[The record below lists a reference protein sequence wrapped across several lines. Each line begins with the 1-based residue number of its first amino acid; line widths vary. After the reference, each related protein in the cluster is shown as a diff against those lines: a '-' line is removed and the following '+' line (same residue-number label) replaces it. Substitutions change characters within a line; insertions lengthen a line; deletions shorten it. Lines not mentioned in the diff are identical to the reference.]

1 MDNCNELL
9 IAAVEKRTAL
19 YDKTG
24 DNYSNRVC
32 INKQW
37 IEIEKE
43 IGIDGNAARKKWT
56 TLRDYFYKTNKQLKT
71 IQSGAAADKRRKW
84 YLYDAMKFLL
94 PHITD
99 RKTTSNLSEVS
110 DNEGDDC
117 SQMSETAFQSLQC
130 LPSTSQSLTE
140 PGQST
145 ERNTT
150 DTQPNP
156 SPSSR
161 AASPATN
168 LIARP
173 TTNKRRAPYPQQRGQ
188 NASMDDKILDAIMS
202 MNNKPHVEEKDDCD
216 HFLQSLARQL
226 RSLGPLARYKC
237 QAEIQMLILRHLEES
252 QTSTSSF
259 SHAGGQYQHPLNQH
273 YNYNNDAFNQY
284 QTYSP

>member
-1 MDNCNELL
+1 
-9 IAAVEKRTAL
+9 
-19 YDKTG
+19 
-24 DNYSNRVC
+24 
-32 INKQW
+32 
-37 IEIEKE
+37 
-43 IGIDGNAARKKWT
+43 
-56 TLRDYFYKTNKQLKT
+56 
-71 IQSGAAADKRRKW
+71 
-84 YLYDAMKFLL
+84 MKFLP

-99 RKTTSNLSEVS
+99 RKTTSNLSDVS
-110 DNEGDDC
+110 DNEDDDC
-117 SQMSETAFQSLQC
+117 SQMSETNLQSLQC
-130 LPSTSQSLTE
+130 LPSTSPE

-173 TTNKRRAPYPQQRGQ
+173 TTNKRRAPYSQQRGQ

-216 HFLQSLARQL
+216 HFLQSLAPQL
-226 RSLGPLARYKC
+226 RSLSPLARYKC
-237 QAEIQMLILRHLEES
+237 QAEIQMLILRHLEQS

-259 SHAGGQYQHPLNQH
+259 SHAGGQYQQPLNQH
-273 YNYNNDAFNQY
+273 YNYNNAAFDQY
-284 QTYSP
+284 QTYSPGFDLVVLSTFFVQALRNIHSFWI